1 MNNWEND
8 IRNKHELMRNIYHGT
23 VPHDIFEWIKKIIWE
38 KRRQQKQSA
47 TKHLVGHLT
56 EEYFIKNRPSRS
68 GERFIPDDNFV
79 KYESFISNCCL
90 TKPLDDLWINNQYL
104 DEDREII
111 IDTSWVNFQ
120 KKYEFNPPHTHSGL
134 FSWIIFV
141 QIPYNLEDE
150 ENYFLPEHLTQTSK
164 LNFLFSKPIFHGG
177 RGDIANIIVN
187 VDKSYEGKILVFPAE
202 LMHSVNPFYTSD
214 DYRITVSGNVIF
226 KVTN

>member
-1 MNNWEND
+1 MNNWEN
-8 IRNKHELMRNIYHGT
+8 NKVILNELGVLGSQ
-23 VPHDIFEWIKKIIWE
+23 VPNDVLTGLKKIMSKDRHENMRYNKSLAGHIKDEFLIRSELRNVGIVE
-38 KRRQQKQSA
+38 KNDIGYTNYNNYIVKMCFNKFFKHFWDSYIILSEPRNLEIQS
-47 TKHLVGHLT
+47 T
-56 EEYFIKNRPSRS
+56 
-68 GERFIPDDNFV
+68 
-79 KYESFISNCCL
+79 
-90 TKPLDDLWINNQYL
+90 WINY
-104 DEDREII
+104 
-111 IDTSWVNFQ
+111 Q

-164 LNFLFSKPIFHGG
+164 LNFLFPKPIFHGG
-177 RGDIANIIVN
+177 RGDIANIILN

-214 DYRITVSGNVIF
+214 EYRITVSGNVIF

>member
-1 MNNWEND
+1 MDNWERD
-8 IRNKHELMRNIYHGT
+8 IRDKHQLMTNIYHGT

-47 TKHLVGHLT
+47 TNHLIGHLT
-56 EEYFIKNRPSRS
+56 EEYFIKNRPSRT
-68 GERFIPDDNFV
+68 GERFVPDDNFI

-90 TKPLDDLWINNQYL
+90 AKPLDNLWESNQFL
-104 DEDREII
+104 DEDREIV

-120 KKYEFNPPHTHSGL
+120 KKYEFNPPHIHSGL

-141 QIPYNLEDE
+141 KIPYDLKNE
-150 ENYFLPEHLTQTSK
+150 ENYFLSDHLTQTSK
-164 LNFLFSKPIFHGG
+164 LNFLYPKPIFHGG
-177 RGDIANIIVN
+177 RGDVGHTVLN

-214 DYRITVSGNVIF
+214 EYRITVSGNVIF